1 MFSIFDY
8 NYIIPFV
15 EEKSSF
21 FTHIN
26 SEINYDFKTISEDNL
41 YFVDPIIKS
50 IELEDTMIK
59 SDEKTTTYGLTI
71 NNNNLINPKKNN
83 PYYYSYDTIKQ
94 KLMEINSNFLNV
106 FQKNEKVIEAEN
118 EMQLIR
124 IKNIKWFEIKEEK
137 NNEKINKNRLGR
149 KRKSDKTPR
158 NHNKYKSDNI
168 MKKIKAKF
176 YDYIVKFVN
185 KILKKYNEGR
195 EGKDKVIKELNF
207 NKYINKLTIR
217 DDRKSLNL
225 SLKDL
230 LSQEI
235 SPKFKDDINSN
246 IVNIKKILEQE
257 KDNEIINYV
266 FNLKFIDWINIFT
279 QKRDIQSYG
288 NISKIASDEIEK
300 SMPKIDDLIKEIFEK
315 NTEYD
320 EISNGYISCIIF
332 YLFNYE
338 NWFIIRN
345 PRK

>member
-71 NNNNLINPKKNN
+71 NNNLINPKKNN

-94 KLMEINSNFLNV
+94 KLIEINSNFLNV

-320 EISNGYISCIIF
+320 EINNGYISCIIF